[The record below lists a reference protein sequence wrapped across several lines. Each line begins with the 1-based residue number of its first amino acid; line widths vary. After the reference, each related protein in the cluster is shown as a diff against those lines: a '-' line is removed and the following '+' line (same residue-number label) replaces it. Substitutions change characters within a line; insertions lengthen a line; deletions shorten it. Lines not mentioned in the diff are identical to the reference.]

1 MISGVP
7 QGTVLGPTLFLLYIN
22 DLPLQVSSSTTRLF
36 ADDCIVYR
44 EIDSPADAK
53 LLQHDLDALQN
64 WERTWLMSFNPNK
77 CSVMS
82 FRPCRNSHNIEYT
95 IHETVLTRSKT
106 YKYLGL
112 HLSDDFK
119 WTTHICRITKKAYQ
133 QLCFIRINT
142 RNLPKS
148 FRETA
153 YKSLIRPHVEYCSS
167 VWDPHTLSD
176 TQKIERIQRQ
186 AARYVTGDYRRSS
199 SVSEM
204 LHNLTWTNLS
214 TRRSVNRLTM
224 IYKIL
229 NGHSAITPNNFFEFN
244 KTQTRKEHNL
254 TLRTYQPRGNIDK
267 FAFVQRSIPAWNTL
281 PNVIVQANSTEQVRV
296 LLEKHLQQNPLPS
309 LAF

>member
-1 MISGVP
+1 MTSPCKSHHQP
-7 QGTVLGPTLFLLYIN
+7 QDYLQTPALYIVK
-22 DLPLQVSSSTTRLF
+22 LIVLQMLNYFSMTWMPSKF
-36 ADDCIVYR
+36 
-44 EIDSPADAK
+44 
-53 LLQHDLDALQN
+53 QN
-64 WERTWLMSFNPNK
+64 WERTWLMSFNPKK

-119 WTTHICRITKKAYQ
+119 WTTHISRITKKAYQ
-133 QLCFIRINT
+133 QLCFVRRNT

-176 TQKIERIQRQ
+176 TQKIERIQWQ

-204 LHNLTWTNLS
+204 LHNLKWTNL
-214 TRRSVNRLTM
+214 L
-224 IYKIL
+224 
-229 NGHSAITPNNFFEFN
+229 
-244 KTQTRKEHNL
+244 
-254 TLRTYQPRGNIDK
+254 
-267 FAFVQRSIPAWNTL
+267 
-281 PNVIVQANSTEQVRV
+281 
-296 LLEKHLQQNPLPS
+296 
-309 LAF
+309 

>member
-1 MISGVP
+1 
-7 QGTVLGPTLFLLYIN
+7 
-22 DLPLQVSSSTTRLF
+22 
-36 ADDCIVYR
+36 
-44 EIDSPADAK
+44 
-53 LLQHDLDALQN
+53 
-64 WERTWLMSFNPNK
+64 
-77 CSVMS
+77 MS

-95 IHETVLTRSKT
+95 IHENCPYSIQKLQISWTSSLWW
-106 YKYLGL
+106 LQMDNP
-112 HLSDDFK
+112 HLPHHKEGVPAAVSFV
-119 WTTHICRITKKAYQ
+119 R
-133 QLCFIRINT
+133 RNT
-142 RNLPKS
+142 RNLQKS

-204 LHNLTWTNLS
+204 LHNLKWTNLS

-244 KTQTRKEHNL
+244 RTQTRKE
-254 TLRTYQPRGNIDK
+254 T
-267 FAFVQRSIPAWNTL
+267 
-281 PNVIVQANSTEQVRV
+281 
-296 LLEKHLQQNPLPS
+296 
-309 LAF
+309 

>member
-1 MISGVP
+1 MLNYFSMTWMPSKTGKEPGWCHSIQRSVLLWVSALV
-7 QGTVLGPTLFLLYIN
+7 GT
-22 DLPLQVSSSTTRLF
+22 
-36 ADDCIVYR
+36 
-44 EIDSPADAK
+44 
-53 LLQHDLDALQN
+53 H
-64 WERTWLMSFNPNK
+64 
-77 CSVMS
+77 
-82 FRPCRNSHNIEYT
+82 IEYT

-119 WTTHICRITKKAYQ
+119 WTTHISRITKKAYQ
-133 QLCFIRINT
+133 QLCFVRRNT

-148 FRETA
+148 FGETA
-153 YKSLIRPHVEYCSS
+153 YQSLIRPHVEYCSS

-204 LHNLTWTNLS
+204 LHNLKWTNLS

-224 IYKIL
+224 IYNIL

-244 KTQTRKEHNL
+244 RREKLHNF

-267 FAFVQRSIPAWNTL
+267 FAFVQRSIPEWNTL
-281 PNVIVQANSTEQVRV
+281 PNVIVQANSTEQFRV
-296 LLEKHLQQNPLPS
+296 LLEKHRLQQTRCLHWHSSKPHTQVHLRDRLQSPLRIIRRRRRTVGQR
-309 LAF
+309 LWCGDVID

>member
-1 MISGVP
+1 
-7 QGTVLGPTLFLLYIN
+7 
-22 DLPLQVSSSTTRLF
+22 
-36 ADDCIVYR
+36 
-44 EIDSPADAK
+44 
-53 LLQHDLDALQN
+53 
-64 WERTWLMSFNPNK
+64 
-77 CSVMS
+77 MS

-119 WTTHICRITKKAYQ
+119 WTTHISRITKKAYQ
-133 QLCFIRINT
+133 QLRFVRRNT
-142 RNLPKS
+142 RNLPIS

-176 TQKIERIQRQ
+176 TQKIERLQRQ
-186 AARYVTGDYRRSS
+186 ATRYVTGDYRRSS

-204 LHNLTWTNLS
+204 LHNLKWTNLS
-214 TRRSVNRLTM
+214 TRRSVNKLTM

-244 KTQTRKEHNL
+244 KTQTRKKHNL

-267 FAFVQRSIPAWNTL
+267 FAFVQRSIPEWTHYQTLLFKPTRRSSSGSCSRNTYSKTRCL
-281 PNVIVQANSTEQVRV
+281 HWHSSKPHTQVHLRDRLQSPLKIIRRRRRHR
-296 LLEKHLQQNPLPS
+296 LLCWTL
-309 LAF
+309 